1 MLMGHTGSILHTH
14 RHSSP
19 FPDGS
24 PPPQRVSH
32 VWKWF
37 VAASVFASQLWTI
50 NSVKLCLGAQSKR
63 RSRTEL
69 VPTNNNLFQCE
80 QCEIVINCQ
89 HQLRFNNGAR
99 STIAFFCHQTLHC
112 KKRCSTNIKPIL
124 KVILYLTQ
132 RPQHVLLFGINWICY
147 LVDWSVA
154 SRKGLVGLELS
165 QVSLQSRW
173 YMPFSG
179 KCWMQHAILFSQL
192 FTDAAAAANMEMLC
206 KYLPTN
212 QMYNIPNV
220 HFIQNRHH
228 QWFIIRPGGVV
239 VLSR

>member
-1 MLMGHTGSILHTH
+1 MKVVCGSISVCVTIVNNQLCQTVPWC
-14 RHSSP
+14 SEQTP
-19 FPDGS
+19 EQDGTCS
-24 PPPQRVSH
+24 NKQQSVSMWTMWNCYKLSTPAQIWQWCQEH
-32 VWKWF
+32 HCSF
-37 VAASVFASQLWTI
+37 FFAT
-50 NSVKLCLGAQSKR
+50 R
-63 RSRTEL
+63 
-69 VPTNNNLFQCE
+69 
-80 QCEIVINCQ
+80 
-89 HQLRFNNGAR
+89 
-99 STIAFFCHQTLHC
+99 HC
-112 KKRCSTNIKPIL
+112 KKRCSTNIKPIH

-154 SRKGLVGLELS
+154 SRKGLVDLELS

-220 HFIQNRHH
+220 HFIQKSHHH
-228 QWFIIRPGGVV
+228 QARWCCCFESVKKSWE
-239 VLSR
+239 LSLLQQLRCWEAENKHKDK